1 MKIFLL
7 RAAALALAAFS
18 AGPAV
23 AAGKITIAIAGSDK
37 IVYMPAK
44 LAERLGYFQA
54 QGLEVE
60 LRSEIAGI
68 EARDGLLSGAV
79 QGVVGFYD
87 HTVALQAKGK
97 FVQSVVQFTL
107 STGEAELV
115 SARMASKIRSPG
127 DFGGRNLG
135 VTGLGSSTNFLTR
148 YLALLHGVRLSDMT
162 IIPVGAGHT

>member
-18 AGPAV
+18 AAPAV
-23 AAGKITIAIAGSDK
+23 AGGKITIATAGSDK
-37 IVYMPAK
+37 IVYLPAK

-97 FVQSVVQFTL
+97 FVQSVVQFTV
-107 STGEAELV
+107 SPGEAALV
-115 SARMASKIRSPG
+115 STRLADTIRSPA
-127 DFGGRNLG
+127 DFSGHNIG
-135 VTGLGSSTNFLTR
+135 VTRLGSSTSFLIH
-148 YLALLHGVRLSDMT
+148 YLAPAHR
-162 IIPVGAGHT
+162 

>member
-1 MKIFLL
+1 MKFLL
-7 RAAALALAAFS
+7 RAAPSPPPPYS
-18 AGPAV
+18 APPAV
-23 AAGKITIAIAGSDK
+23 AAGKITSAIAASEK

-44 LAERLGYFQA
+44 LAEQLGYFQA

-97 FVQSVVQFTL
+97 FVQSVVQFT
-107 STGEAELV
+107 V
-115 SARMASKIRSPG
+115 SP
-127 DFGGRNLG
+127 
-135 VTGLGSSTNFLTR
+135 
-148 YLALLHGVRLSDMT
+148 
-162 IIPVGAGHT
+162 